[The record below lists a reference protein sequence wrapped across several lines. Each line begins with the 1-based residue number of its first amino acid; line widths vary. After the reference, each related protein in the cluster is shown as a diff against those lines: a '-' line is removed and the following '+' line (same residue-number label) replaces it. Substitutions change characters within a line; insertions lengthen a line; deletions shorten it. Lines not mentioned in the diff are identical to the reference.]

1 MIKNELKRELF
12 SLPAIAILTIELLYV
27 LNLWYNMVN
36 NIDANTK
43 IFIIDRSRPI
53 ELHIIAVLL
62 SALSLLPFGIILGY
76 ASTERYYFCILI
88 HSLHLSILAKIITDY
103 FASSYPYVLVQSI
116 CINILLIITASYMFK
131 KVIQTYY
138 RSTINK

>member
-1 MIKNELKRELF
+1 MIQNELKRELF

-36 NIDANTK
+36 NIDVNTK

-76 ASTERYYFCILI
+76 VSTERYYFGISI

-103 FASSYPYVLVQSI
+103 FASSYPYVLVQST
-116 CINILLIITASYMFK
+116 CIIILLIITASYMFK

-138 RSTINK
+138 QSIINK